1 MRKAT
6 TESPVGAKDGGRRGQ
21 WVRAQSPP
29 SDPPDETAAP
39 RPPRARF
46 LEPYRLSDAQREA
59 LLAPLVAAAVGDAE
73 SHALFLSAIAYDLA
87 KFRRVALSLEP
98 QAAPPP
104 ITAQSP
110 IEQTRSNPTLDGIV
124 AAAAALAGQLCGLSD
139 TERAA
144 IGAAMTSSDRF
155 RRTYDDDY
163 FDALREELERVSV
176 AVARVAAHPTAV
188 SPPAPSPRPEPII
201 TDIGR
206 RFVRRLARTYEQCL
220 ETKPSGTPDSP
231 FTAVLMLLA
240 AAAGVSLPS
249 EPAEVAVVLA
259 DKVRGPGE
267 A

>member
-1 MRKAT
+1 M
-6 TESPVGAKDGGRRGQ
+6 
-21 WVRAQSPP
+21 
-29 SDPPDETAAP
+29 
-39 RPPRARF
+39 
-46 LEPYRLSDAQREA
+46 
-59 LLAPLVAAAVGDAE
+59 LAPLIAAAVGDAE

-87 KFRRVALSLEP
+87 KFRRVALSPEL

-104 ITAQSP
+104 IATQSP

-124 AAAAALAGQLCGLSD
+124 AAAAALAGQLRGLSE

-144 IGAAMTSSDRF
+144 IGAAMNSSDRF
-155 RRTYDDDY
+155 RRTYDDAY
-163 FDALREELERVSV
+163 FDALLEELERVS
-176 AVARVAAHPTAV
+176 ATVARVATHPTAV

-201 TDIGR
+201 TDLGR
-206 RFVRRLARTYEQCL
+206 RFVRRLARIYEQCL
-220 ETKPSGTPDSP
+220 ETKPSTTPGSP

-249 EPAEVAVVLA
+249 EPAAVAAVLD

>member
-1 MRKAT
+1 MHKAS
-6 TESPVGAKDGGRRGQ
+6 TESPANAKDGGRRGQ
-21 WVRAQSPP
+21 WVRAHSPP

-87 KFRRVALSLEP
+87 KFRRVALSPEL

-104 ITAQSP
+104 IAAQSP
-110 IEQTRSNPTLDGIV
+110 IAQTRSNPTLDGIV
-124 AAAAALAGQLCGLSD
+124 AAAAALAGQLCGLSE

-144 IGAAMTSSDRF
+144 IGAAMNSSDRF
-155 RRTYDDDY
+155 RRTYDDAY
-163 FDALREELERVSV
+163 FDALREELERVSA
-176 AVARVAAHPTAV
+176 AVARVATHPAAV
-188 SPPAPSPRPEPII
+188 SPPSPCPEPSI

-206 RFVRRLARTYEQCL
+206 RFARRLARIYEQCL
-220 ETKPSGTPDSP
+220 ETKPSATPDSP

-240 AAAGVSLPS
+240 PAAGVSLPS